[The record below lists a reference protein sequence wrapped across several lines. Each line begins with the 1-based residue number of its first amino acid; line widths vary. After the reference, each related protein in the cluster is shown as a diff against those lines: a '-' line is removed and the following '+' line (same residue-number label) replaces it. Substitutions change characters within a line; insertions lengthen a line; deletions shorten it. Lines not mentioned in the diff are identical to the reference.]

1 MKIINKLLITLIAIT
16 FIFNF
21 MILDNYNIYAEKINT
36 YEVDP
41 YTQESIEYI
50 NELKENG
57 LQKSINNQMY
67 NDIYQAMINLEDSV
81 DLSSYGPPSST
92 EVFNIRKKVLDDH
105 PEIFYF
111 KHEGSV
117 YWSNGELEF
126 KYIDSKSVIRN
137 MISELDIKVDIILK
151 KYIDKSMSQMEK
163 LIAIHDYIVLN
174 TTYLKT
180 TYCYDPYGVIVKG
193 RGVCQGYAE
202 SMKLLLNKIGI
213 ECIYVSSPD
222 MNHGWNIVNID
233 GENYHLDATWND
245 PIPNRDGAVR
255 YKYLALSDYEMSKDH
270 YWDREQYPTCNSD
283 KYKYMRE
290 MDYVVNGINY
300 RYYSQTEGNWHI
312 YKINKDG
319 TNKEKIVNEAA
330 TPLYI
335 KDGYLYY
342 KEYFSGITKKILIDE
357 ETVTNPVKVTDIKLN
372 KTSLTL
378 LEGESET
385 LEAMIN
391 PSDATD
397 KTVTWESSNSS
408 VATVDETGNV
418 TAVSAGTATITVKTK
433 DGSKEATCKLTVK
446 KPVTSVTENKL
457 IGEDRYKTAIKVS
470 NEGWSKSE
478 NIVLVNSSAIV
489 DALSATPFAKM
500 KNAPILLTEKDK
512 LNSETRKEIIR
523 LGAKNV
529 YVIGGSGVVSE
540 NVISQLKAMNLNIDR
555 ISGDDRY
562 STSLEIA
569 KRLGDVSEIAVV
581 NGVTGL
587 ADAVSIA
594 PVAADR
600 NMPIVLSSPNEGT
613 KIFDEFIKSNNIE
626 TSYVIGGETSISKD
640 VASKLPNANR
650 LGGLSR
656 NETNAIILGKF
667 YTHKDL
673 NNIFVAKNGMKK
685 VDDLIDALAVGV
697 LAAKENSPLV
707 IVGDKLD
714 IKQEE
719 VLKSKTPKAVTQV
732 GGNGN
737 ENAFSQ
743 IVNMF
748 KK

>member
-1 MKIINKLLITLIAIT
+1 MKMINKLLITLIAIT

-36 YEVDP
+36 YEADP

-81 DLSSYGPPSST
+81 DLSSYGSPSST

-290 MDYVVNGINY
+290 MDYVVNGSNY
-300 RYYSQTEGNWHI
+300 RYYMNIGEDNHI
-312 YKINKDG
+312 YKIKKDG
-319 TNKEKIVNEAA
+319 TCKEKIVSEVA

-335 KDGYLYY
+335 EDGYLYY
-342 KEYFSGITKKILIDE
+342 KGYFSGITKKILIDE
-357 ETVTNPVKVTDIKLN
+357 ETVTDIKLN

-385 LEAMIN
+385 LE
-391 PSDATD
+391 
-397 KTVTWESSNSS
+397 VT
-408 VATVDETGNV
+408 
-418 TAVSAGTATITVKTK
+418 I
-433 DGSKEATCKLTVK
+433 
-446 KPVTSVTENKL
+446 
-457 IGEDRYKTAIKVS
+457 
-470 NEGWSKSE
+470 
-478 NIVLVNSSAIV
+478 
-489 DALSATPFAKM
+489 
-500 KNAPILLTEKDK
+500 
-512 LNSETRKEIIR
+512 
-523 LGAKNV
+523 
-529 YVIGGSGVVSE
+529 
-540 NVISQLKAMNLNIDR
+540 
-555 ISGDDRY
+555 
-562 STSLEIA
+562 
-569 KRLGDVSEIAVV
+569 
-581 NGVTGL
+581 
-587 ADAVSIA
+587 
-594 PVAADR
+594 
-600 NMPIVLSSPNEGT
+600 
-613 KIFDEFIKSNNIE
+613 
-626 TSYVIGGETSISKD
+626 
-640 VASKLPNANR
+640 
-650 LGGLSR
+650 
-656 NETNAIILGKF
+656 F
-667 YTHKDL
+667 YT
-673 NNIFVAKNGMKK
+673 
-685 VDDLIDALAVGV
+685 
-697 LAAKENSPLV
+697 
-707 IVGDKLD
+707 
-714 IKQEE
+714 
-719 VLKSKTPKAVTQV
+719 KS
-732 GGNGN
+732 
-737 ENAFSQ
+737 
-743 IVNMF
+743 
-748 KK
+748 